1 MKSPGISGIVPF
13 LRKNGPS
20 RVLEVEKA
28 GFRRQDLRH
37 LLLQGKIERLSRG
50 IYQIARSPL
59 LSNPGYAEI
68 FLRSDKAVLCLLSAL
83 NFHGL
88 TTQLPHEV
96 WIAVEGTSRAPKL
109 EYPPIKVF
117 RFSKEGF
124 KSGIERHRMD
134 GFEVRVYSVAK
145 TIADLFK
152 MRNKVGLDVA
162 MEALREGIKEKKTTR
177 SEILKMAKVCRMEKI
192 MRPYVEM
199 EAAT

>member
-1 MKSPGISGIVPF
+1 MKTPGISGIIPF
-13 LRKNGPS
+13 LKKNGPS

-37 LLLQGKIERLSRG
+37 LLLHGKIERLSRG
-50 IYQIARSPL
+50 IYQIARAPL
-59 LSNPGYAEI
+59 LSNPSYAEI
-68 FLRSDKAVLCLLSAL
+68 FLRSDTAVLCLLSAL

-109 EYPPIKVF
+109 DYPPVRVA
-117 RFSKEGF
+117 RFTKQGF
-124 KSGIERHRMD
+124 SSGIERHRMD

-162 MEALREGIKEKKTTR
+162 MEALREGLKEKKTTR
-177 SEILKMAKVCRMEKI
+177 SEILKMAKVCRIEKV
-192 MRPYVEM
+192 MRPYLEM
-199 EAAT
+199 EAIS